1 MAKSI
6 QLRFATALCWF
17 FASLTC
23 CAVAYAADN
32 DKFVTGIEAIPF
44 RSFGYVLIII
54 VVAGPLAT
62 LSKMTKKDRVPITDL
77 PLEIIKDQLGSLA
90 AGVLAFLTVGWIDT
104 TWVTIDVKAQVGI
117 IFFSAYGGN
126 RLIESIANDKFFPLV
141 HEIFDR
147 ITGRSKGNGTST

>member
-6 QLRFATALCWF
+6 QLRFAIWVCWF

-23 CAVAYAADN
+23 GAVAYAADN

-62 LSKMTKKDRVPITDL
+62 LTKMTKRDRPPIVDL
-77 PLEIIKDQLGSLA
+77 PVEIVKDQLGSLA
-90 AGVLAFLTVGWIDT
+90 AGVIAFLTVGWVDVSIT
-104 TWVTIDVKAQVGI
+104 AIDVKAQVII

-126 RLIESIANDKFFPLV
+126 RLIESLANDKFFPWV

-147 ITGRSKGNGTST
+147 LTGRSSSKE